1 MVEVLESHGLQLTF
15 LKCQGIQFS
24 RTHIFEYKRDK
35 VTQEDEEDLHQPLFF
50 LNKFCVSDKLYHEL
64 TFLNNDLPRS
74 YLIKQKRSDLNK
86 LSHVERVPDNYPG
99 PQITF
104 VDKQKDH
111 SR

>member
-1 MVEVLESHGLQLTF
+1 M
-15 LKCQGIQFS
+15 
-24 RTHIFEYKRDK
+24 
-35 VTQEDEEDLHQPLFF
+35 
-50 LNKFCVSDKLYHEL
+50 SDKLYHEL

-86 LSHVERVPDNYPG
+86 LSHVERVPDNSPG

-111 SR
+111 SREYFKSHPNHPREEPVKVKISGDKADTFPVFF